1 MPKTANTVRLGIYIT
16 PKLKKQ
22 VVDLAADLGLSQ
34 SVVFNL
40 CFQAGLQTVKL
51 INNPDWREYFSKLI
65 REGRPIVLPNDFDVE
80 IGDLDKGTLEG
91 VKWKKDLSKTI

>member
-1 MPKTANTVRLGIYIT
+1 MPKTANTVRLNIYTT

-22 VVDLAADLGLSQ
+22 VVDLADELGLSQ

-51 INNPDWREYFSKLI
+51 INNPDWQEYFSKLV
-65 REGRPIVLPNDFDVE
+65 REGKPIVLPNDFEV
-80 IGDLDKGTLEG
+80 GSVDLDKKLEG
-91 VKWKKDLSKTI
+91 EWWKKDQSKTS